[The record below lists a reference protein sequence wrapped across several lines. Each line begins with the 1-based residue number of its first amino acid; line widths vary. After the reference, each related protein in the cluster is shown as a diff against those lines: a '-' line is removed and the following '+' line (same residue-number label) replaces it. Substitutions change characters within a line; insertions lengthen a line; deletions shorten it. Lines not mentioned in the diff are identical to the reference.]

1 MSTSDPPDITPGN
14 LYVLATPIGNLG
26 DISHRAI
33 ETLHHA
39 DLILCEDTRQT
50 RKLLDRYGINTSTM
64 SYHDHNEARKTPEI
78 IQRLMQGA
86 NIALVSDAG
95 TPTIADPGYRLLN
108 ALRETD
114 VSVSPIPGASAV
126 TALLSVSGLPTDR
139 FVFEGF
145 LPVKKGKRQ
154 RRLEGLAADQRTIIF
169 FESPHRIARTLSE
182 CLTAMGNRP
191 ACVGREL
198 TKKFEEIQRG
208 TLEELGQWAERKT
221 IKGEI
226 TLAIGGRSSTIV
238 E

>member
-1 MSTSDPPDITPGN
+1 MSTPAPPDRTPGS

-26 DISHRAI
+26 DISYRAI
-33 ETLHHA
+33 KTLQDA

-50 RKLLDRYGINTSTM
+50 RKLLDHYGIHAPTM

-78 IQRLMQGA
+78 VERLMQGA

-95 TPTIADPGYRLLN
+95 TPTISDPGYRLLN
-108 ALRETD
+108 ALRDTD
-114 VSVSPIPGASAV
+114 LSVIPIPGASAV

-154 RRLEGLAADQRTIIF
+154 RRLEELAVDEKTIVF
-169 FESPHRIARTLSE
+169 FESPHRIARTLGE
-182 CLTAMGNRP
+182 CLAVMGNRP

-208 TLEELGQWAERKT
+208 TLEELSQWAQQKT

-226 TLAIGGRSSTIV
+226 TLAIGGRSTTIG

>member
-1 MSTSDPPDITPGN
+1 MSTPIPPDKTPGS

-33 ETLHHA
+33 ETLRNA
-39 DLILCEDTRQT
+39 NLILCEDTRQT
-50 RKLLDRYGINTSTM
+50 RKLLDHYGISVPTM

-78 IQRLMQGA
+78 VERLTQGA
-86 NIALVSDAG
+86 TIALVSDAG
-95 TPTIADPGYRLLN
+95 TPTISDPGYRLLN
-108 ALRETD
+108 ALRDTD
-114 VSVSPIPGASAV
+114 ISVIPIPGASAV

-145 LPVKKGKRQ
+145 LPVKKGKRR
-154 RRLEGLAADQRTIIF
+154 RRLEELATDERTMIL
-169 FESPHRIARTLSE
+169 FESPYRIARTLSE
-182 CLTAMGNRP
+182 CLAAMGNRP

-198 TKKFEEIQRG
+198 TKTFEEIQRG
-208 TLEELGQWAERKT
+208 TLEQLGQWAEKKT

-226 TLAIGGRSSTIV
+226 TVAIGGRSTTIG